1 MSARLLYFVVVTL
14 LATSLLGWAHGSW
27 SVRMLDMAIVAV
39 SFNSISRFFSNKNGL
54 QTVKRRNVIFCL
66 FLFTLGV
73 LHIGLGKSTIW
84 HFALYNR
91 RWLMLL
97 FAQDLMSASREERQ
111 AFLRTILVLTTL
123 QSLVYIF
130 QNLTGLNVTFW
141 SDTIETMT
149 GLQRF
154 TVKPALLYFTVF
166 ALLTR
171 SQSMALNGDAFDGIG
186 ESRMRWCTAINLV
199 AMLYTG
205 SLGLIASVLVASV
218 VVVIKARSALRVAS
232 LALMLLAI
240 LYTSDFMGLKS
251 KLDYASSEVKLV
263 EMEDRKYF
271 NNSSSAAFRLAML
284 VERMD
289 FLAHKDWHSRM
300 FGHTF
305 QPDGLLSKQIFDLG
319 TPSKGIAVGREQ
331 YDSVDIAYVG
341 GLMRYGYVGILAFL
355 GFLATFL
362 AKELGRRLGFGI
374 VCLVVCWSFSMSMFF
389 LNPFHV
395 ILFLTFRK

>member
-1 MSARLLYFVVVTL
+1 MDL
-14 LATSLLGWAHGSW
+14 
-27 SVRMLDMAIVAV
+27 AIVAV
-39 SFNSISRFFSNKNGL
+39 GVNSITRLFGKKYGL

-73 LHIGLGKSTIW
+73 LHIGLGKSSMW

-111 AFLRTILVLTTL
+111 AFLRTIVVLTTL
-123 QSLVYIF
+123 QSVVYIF

-149 GLQRF
+149 GQSRF
-154 TVKPALLYFTVF
+154 AVKPALLYFIVF

-171 SQSMALNGDAFDGIG
+171 SQTMALHAGAFDGIG
-186 ESRMRWCTAINLV
+186 ESRIRWFTAINLV

-218 VVVIKARSALRVAS
+218 VVVVKARSALRVAS
-232 LALMLLAI
+232 LAFMLLAF
-240 LYTSDFMGLKS
+240 LVTSDFMGLKS
-251 KLDYASSEVKLV
+251 KLDYALSEVELV
-263 EMEDRKYF
+263 EAVDRKYF

-284 VERMD
+284 AERMD
-289 FLAHKDWHSRM
+289 FLANKDWHSRM

-305 QPDGLLSKQIFDLG
+305 QPDSRLSKQIFVLG
-319 TPSKGIAVGREQ
+319 TPSPGITLGREQ
-331 YDSVDIAYVG
+331 FDSIDIAYVG
-341 GLMRYGYVGILAFL
+341 GLMRYGYVGICVFF
-355 GFLATFL
+355 GFLATFV
-362 AKELGRRLGFGI
+362 AKGLGRRLGFGI
-374 VCLVVCWSFSMSMFF
+374 VCLVFCWSFSTSTFF
-389 LNPFHV
+389 VNPFYV
-395 ILFLTFRK
+395 VLFPILRK